1 MRTNE
6 NLELDYFE
14 LINKNNKGVFIISK
28 ENCPLCDKLRQ
39 LFDVIE
45 VEYTLHKYE
54 ETDNEKNNDYPFK
67 KNMKEC
73 TGGKLFPFC
82 YFNGAYVGGYNELH
96 KNLMT
101 GKLKEQLNEIGIDYE
116 EDF

>member
-1 MRTNE
+1 MAETQY
-6 NLELDYFE
+6 LELVE
-14 LINKNNKGVFIISK
+14 TNNKGIFMISK
-28 ENCPLCDKLRQ
+28 ENCELCDKLRQ

-54 ETDNEKNNDYPFK
+54 EDQDNNLKFKTD
-67 KNMKEC
+67 MKIA
-73 TGGKLFPFC
+73 TGGKQFPFC
-82 YFNGAYVGGYNELH
+82 YFNGEYVGGYKELH

>member
-1 MRTNE
+1 MAETQY
-6 NLELDYFE
+6 LELV
-14 LINKNNKGVFIISK
+14 NTNNEGIFMISK
-28 ENCPLCDKLRQ
+28 ENCELCDKLRQ

-67 KNMKEC
+67 TEMKVH
-73 TGGKLFPFC
+73 TGGKQFPFC
-82 YFNGAYVGGYNELH
+82 YFNGEYVGGYKELH
-96 KNLMT
+96 KNLLT
-101 GKLKEQLNEIGIDYE
+101 GKLKEQLNKIGIDYD